1 MEYFFQTVRL
11 LNMMKDCHSTNILRH
26 FFAEVQQLRDLY
38 SFALI
43 NAITI
48 AKSRSY
54 ISVENLIKES
64 ITRESYMM
72 HIALID
78 LRNLIVFIVRKD
90 CNTVIQTEPFL
101 HPHENDSEFLALHKA
116 SSISA
121 FHINK
126 LRKLIETC
134 YYISHIHTIIFH
146 PHTIKQETWTTC
158 HEYFK
163 STPLTKSLRHTYT
176 LLKPLIYCD

>member
-11 LNMMKDCHSTNILRH
+11 LNMMKDEHSTNILRH
-26 FFAEVQQLRDLY
+26 FFAEIQQLRDLY

-54 ISVENLIKES
+54 ISIENLIRES
-64 ITRESYMM
+64 ITQESYMR

-90 CNTVIQTEPFL
+90 CNTVIQTEPFI
-101 HPHENDSEFLALHKA
+101 HSSENDKQFLTLNK
-116 SSISA
+116 SSTIGA
-121 FHINK
+121 VHINK

-134 YYISHIHTIIFH
+134 YYISHIHAIIFH
-146 PHTIKQETWTTC
+146 PDIIKENTWLMC